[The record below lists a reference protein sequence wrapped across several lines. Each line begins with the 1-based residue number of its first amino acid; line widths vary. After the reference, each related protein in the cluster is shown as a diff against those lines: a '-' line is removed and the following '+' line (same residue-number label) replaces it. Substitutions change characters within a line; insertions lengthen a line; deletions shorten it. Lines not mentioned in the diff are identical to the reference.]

1 MVEER
6 TAGLNTVIHRLQK
19 AEKKLRNRED
29 EYHRLV
35 DNLPGVVYT
44 SHKDRSLLFM
54 DEKIEELTYYNS
66 SDLRFREVK
75 WSDIIHED
83 DIDDTRRQF
92 EEALRTTRSFVM
104 NYRIKRP
111 LGDTIWV
118 QDRGAIICDNEGKLE
133 HVSGVLFDITQQKL
147 AEEALE
153 TERERFR
160 ILVEN
165 APVGVS
171 LITHDGVLKY
181 VNPEFVHIFGYTLE
195 DISKGMGWFK
205 AAFPEPDYRKMVVD
219 TLKNDLKSVEG
230 VKRVLS
236 KFNVVCKDGSEK
248 VVLLTTVPI
257 DNENRMVIF
266 SDITEQNRAEREL
279 RASHAEMEQLFSSIS
294 SILISIDGEDQIIRW
309 NSVAEETFGLQEAEV
324 VGKPLDEA
332 PISWDW
338 DQVLR
343 GSFVCREK
351 GKPIRMD
358 DVRFMQRN
366 GKHGFLS
373 ITFNPIL
380 SENSAS
386 VGILILASE
395 VTARKLLESQ
405 LAQAQKLESIGQL
418 AAGIAH
424 EINTPTQYVGD
435 NLRFLEGGFED
446 LLRLIDTYRKLV
458 EDLGRGIRLDG
469 HVREIQD
476 VTDEIDLDY
485 LMEELPKSIGE
496 SLEGVGRV
504 AKIVLSMKEFSHPGT
519 GEMSL
524 TDINKAVESTI
535 TVARNEWKY
544 VSEMVTDL
552 DPSLPLVSCIPGEL
566 NQVILNII
574 INASHAI
581 KEQLGENSVE
591 KGVITITTRRNGESC
606 EIRISDTGPGIP
618 EEIRGRI
625 FDPFFTTKEVGKG
638 TGQGLALSH
647 TAIVEKHGGSI
658 SFETEIGKGTCF
670 IIGLPLEV

>member
-1 MVEER
+1 
-6 TAGLNTVIHRLQK
+6 
-19 AEKKLRNRED
+19 
-29 EYHRLV
+29 
-35 DNLPGVVYT
+35 
-44 SHKDRSLLFM
+44 
-54 DEKIEELTYYNS
+54 
-66 SDLRFREVK
+66 
-75 WSDIIHED
+75 
-83 DIDDTRRQF
+83 
-92 EEALRTTRSFVM
+92 
-104 NYRIKRP
+104 
-111 LGDTIWV
+111 
-118 QDRGAIICDNEGKLE
+118 
-133 HVSGVLFDITQQKL
+133 
-147 AEEALE
+147 
-153 TERERFR
+153 
-160 ILVEN
+160 
-165 APVGVS
+165 
-171 LITHDGVLKY
+171 
-181 VNPEFVHIFGYTLE
+181 
-195 DISKGMGWFK
+195 
-205 AAFPEPDYRKMVVD
+205 
-219 TLKNDLKSVEG
+219 
-230 VKRVLS
+230 
-236 KFNVVCKDGSEK
+236 
-248 VVLLTTVPI
+248 
-257 DNENRMVIF
+257 MVIF

-435 NLRFLEGGFED
+435 NLRSLEGGFED